1 MNTWKWSRILKISTH
16 TKNTVSIAST
26 RKKWWG
32 GFLAESMKTLNED
45 QNPHTDS
52 STYIHIFRIHI
63 DAWEHRERSRIT
75 ELS

>member
-1 MNTWKWSRILKISTH
+1 MNAWKSSRILKISIH
-16 TKNTVSIAST
+16 KKILCLLQAQE
-26 RKKWWG
+26 KKWWG

-45 QNPHTDS
+45 QNPHADS
-52 STYIHIFRIHI
+52 STYIHISRMHI